1 MKDMGGSTI
10 LSGALRGQAAFSN
23 LLRESVPEP
32 ASPQPIFLDFC
43 EIDHATAS
51 FLRESVLAFRNFVRG
66 RRSMLYPVIA
76 NPNEVV
82 RDELNELVHSRRE
95 VLMACQ
101 LAEDGSVSN
110 SVLIGDLDP
119 KQRMTFDLVLKRG
132 EIGAGQL
139 MREFGKREGLRHAT
153 AWNNRLSSL
162 ASLGLIVELT
172 QGRTKRYRPVLA
184 GV

>member
-1 MKDMGGSTI
+1 
-10 LSGALRGQAAFSN
+10 
-23 LLRESVPEP
+23 
-32 ASPQPIFLDFC
+32 
-43 EIDHATAS
+43 
-51 FLRESVLAFRNFVRG
+51 
-66 RRSMLYPVIA
+66 MLYPVIA